1 MDLYTNYFEQ
11 QINNFKNIYN
21 NWQIREM
28 TDIKID
34 HNSLNTFYIKYTNN
48 I

>member
-28 TDIKID
+28 ADIKID
-34 HNSLNTFYIKYTNN
+34 HNALNTFYIKYTNN